1 MMNFRI
7 ISVLAIFGMLSLTS
21 CMQDHPSPS
30 DVQNEIK
37 VSASIEDATTS
48 QAKTR
53 ASNSTWD
60 DADAIGIFMKKNGTT
75 LSSTAFAKNAKYV
88 TEGSGN
94 FSPTT
99 SNEIYFPF
107 NDDKVDFIAYYPHT
121 NSLDELNY
129 LVDVSN
135 QNTLPNIDLLY
146 SNNAKGINA
155 SKGSV
160 ELKFTHQLS
169 KVILNISMLDN
180 TQQNFTGLTAQ
191 ITNVN
196 TTASFSLIDGTL
208 ANESESK
215 DVSFNMSTDGKSAQ
229 AILLPASSL
238 ESMSLVLTLEG
249 ISYSLNLSEAKSIT
263 SFVKST
269 KHTLNITLKPG
280 ESPEIESMT
289 ATIEDWVEGPT
300 EDFIADEDSSYTP
313 PGKPG
318 EGDGDDEDEEDLNE
332 GEDDQYVGDGSK
344 DYPYTVTQA
353 KEITSENRVWVKG
366 YIVGYYGN
374 SLDTSLNDGVT
385 NSYFIAIADS
395 SIEDDYINTF
405 RIDFWDNIDLGNTI
419 RLKENP
425 DNILKMAYFFG
436 YIVKNPRDI
445 SVLKN
450 VTEAFIVNTTPEE

>member
-1 MMNFRI
+1 MNFRI
-7 ISVLAIFGMLSLTS
+7 ISVLAIFGMLNLTS
-21 CMQDHPSPS
+21 CMQDQPNPS
-30 DVQNEIK
+30 DVQKEIK
-37 VSASIEDATTS
+37 VSASIEGATNVGV
-48 QAKTR
+48 KTR
-53 ASNSTWD
+53 VTGDSWND
-60 DADAIGIFMKKNGTT
+60 GDAIGIFMKKSEST
-75 LSSTAFAKNAKYV
+75 LSLPALAENAKYV
-88 TEGSGN
+88 NTGSSG
-94 FSPTT
+94 FFPAQ

-121 NSLDELNY
+121 NLLDDLNY
-129 LVDVSN
+129 LVDVSD
-135 QNTLPNIDLLY
+135 QSYLSDIDLLY
-146 SNNAKGINA
+146 SNNANGINA
-155 SKGSV
+155 SNGEVNLTFK
-160 ELKFTHQLS
+160 HQLS
-169 KVILNISMLDN
+169 KIILNISMADDSDYDL
-180 TQQNFTGLTAQ
+180 TGLKAE

-196 TTASFSLIDGTL
+196 TKASFSLVNGELSIG
-208 ANESESK
+208 SEPK
-215 DVSFNMSTDGKSAQ
+215 GVSFNMSEDGKSAQ

-318 EGDGDDEDEEDLNE
+318 EGDGDDEEDLNG

-366 YIVGYYGN
+366 YIVGYYGLTGEN
-374 SLDTSLNDGVT
+374 SF
-385 NSYFIAIADS
+385 NSGDNNVNNVAIADLS
-395 SIEDDYINTF
+395 NENDYKKTF
-405 RIDFWDNIDLGNTI
+405 RIDFKNDPYVGDPIILE
-419 RLKENP
+419 KKPE
-425 DNILKMAYFFG
+425 NILKMAYFFG

>member
-1 MMNFRI
+1 MNFRI

-37 VSASIEDATTS
+37 VSASIEGATNVGV
-48 QAKTR
+48 KTR
-53 ASNSTWD
+53 VTGDSWND
-60 DADAIGIFMKKNGTT
+60 GDAIGIFMKKSEST
-75 LSSTAFAKNAKYV
+75 LSLPALAENAKYV
-88 TEGSGN
+88 NTGSSG
-94 FSPTT
+94 FFPAQ

-121 NSLDELNY
+121 NLLDDLNY
-129 LVDVSN
+129 LVDVSD
-135 QNTLPNIDLLY
+135 QSYLSDIDLLY
-146 SNNAKGINA
+146 SNNANGINA
-155 SKGSV
+155 SNGEVNLTFK
-160 ELKFTHQLS
+160 HQLS
-169 KVILNISMLDN
+169 KIILNISMADDSDYDL
-180 TQQNFTGLTAQ
+180 TGLKAE

-196 TTASFSLIDGTL
+196 TKASFSLVNGELSIG
-208 ANESESK
+208 SEPK
-215 DVSFNMSTDGKSAQ
+215 GVSFKMSDDGKSAQ

-318 EGDGDDEDEEDLNE
+318 EGDGDNEEDLNG

-366 YIVGYYGN
+366 YIVGYYGLTGEN
-374 SLDTSLNDGVT
+374 SF
-385 NSYFIAIADS
+385 NSGDNNVYNVAIADS

-405 RIDFWDNIDLGNTI
+405 RIDFWDNTDLGNTI

>member
-1 MMNFRI
+1 MNFRI

-30 DVQNEIK
+30 DVQKEIK
-37 VSASIEDATTS
+37 VSASIEGATNVGV
-48 QAKTR
+48 KTR
-53 ASNSTWD
+53 VTGDSWND
-60 DADAIGIFMKKNGTT
+60 GDAIGIFMKKSEST
-75 LSSTAFAKNAKYV
+75 LSLPALAENAKYV
-88 TEGSGN
+88 NTGSSG
-94 FSPTT
+94 FFPAQ

-121 NSLDELNY
+121 NLLDDLNY
-129 LVDVSN
+129 LVDVSD
-135 QNTLPNIDLLY
+135 QSYLSDIDLLY
-146 SNNAKGINA
+146 SNNANGINA
-155 SKGSV
+155 SNGEVNLTFK
-160 ELKFTHQLS
+160 HQLS
-169 KVILNISMLDN
+169 KIILNISMADDSDYDL
-180 TQQNFTGLTAQ
+180 TGLKAE

-196 TTASFSLIDGTL
+196 TTASFSLIDGTI
-208 ANESESK
+208 ANESGSK
-215 DVSFNMSTDGKSAQ
+215 DVSFKMSDDGKSAQ

-249 ISYSLNLSEAKSIT
+249 ISYSLNLSEAKRIT

-289 ATIEDWVEGPT
+289 ATIEDWIDGKT
-300 EDFIADEDSSYTP
+300 EDLIAEENSTYTP

-318 EGDGDDEDEEDLNE
+318 EGDGDDEEDLNG

-366 YIVGYYGN
+366 YIVGYYGLTGEN
-374 SLDTSLNDGVT
+374 SF
-385 NSYFIAIADS
+385 NSGDNNVYNVAIADS

-445 SVLKN
+445 SVLEN
-450 VTEAFIVNTTPEE
+450 VTKAFIVNITPEE

>member
-1 MMNFRI
+1 MNFRI
-7 ISVLAIFGMLSLTS
+7 ISVLAMFGMLSLTS

-196 TTASFSLIDGTL
+196 TTASFSLIDGTI
-208 ANESESK
+208 ANESGSK
-215 DVSFNMSTDGKSAQ
+215 DVSFKMSDDGKSAQ

-280 ESPEIESMT
+280 ENPEIESMT
-289 ATIEDWVEGPT
+289 ATIEDWADGT
-300 EDFIADEDSSYTP
+300 KEDFIADEDSSYTP
-313 PGKPG
+313 PGEPAEG
-318 EGDGDDEDEEDLNE
+318 EGE
-332 GEDDQYVGDGSK
+332 GNDVGGENDQYVGNGTENK
-344 DYPYTVTQA
+344 PYSVTQA
-353 KEITSENRVWVKG
+353 KEITKKSKVWVKG
-366 YIVGYYGN
+366 YIVGYYGGFTE
-374 SLDTSLNDGVT
+374 DSLNKEPNNVDNV
-385 NSYFIAIADS
+385 AIADS
-395 SIEDDYINTF
+395 SVETEYINTF
-405 RIDFWDNIDLGNTI
+405 KIDFSKNPDVGKPI

-425 DNILKMAYFFG
+425 DNILKMAYFYG
-436 YIVKNPRDI
+436 DI
-445 SVLKN
+445 EQFKEKSVLKN

>member
-1 MMNFRI
+1 MNFRI

-269 KHTLNITLKPG
+269 KHTLNITLKPE

-300 EDFIADEDSSYTP
+300 EYFIADEDSSYTP

-318 EGDGDDEDEEDLNE
+318 EGDGDDEEDLNG
-332 GEDDQYVGDGSK
+332 GEDDQYVGDGSE
-344 DYPYTVTQA
+344 DYPYSVAQA
-353 KEITSENRVWVKG
+353 KEITKKSKVWVKG

-374 SLDTSLNDGVT
+374 SLDTSLNNDIT

-425 DNILKMAYFFG
+425 DNILKMAYFCG
-436 YIVKNPRDI
+436 DIVQSKNI

-450 VTEAFIVNTTPEE
+450 VTEAYIVNNTSEE